1 MGVWVLLDWERG
13 WQGWGRVL
21 CWDFL
26 ELPSPWTEWEK
37 CAFGSRETI
46 WVLQLRHPVSL
57 RKPPLSPSPR
67 TSVALSWPLCA
78 NTLSKGDWEAENI
91 WAKSLAPGPGVI
103 IINYYFPDRAKCLLY
118 MSREGRAFCS
128 LQGGPDSL
136 ILSPFPGY
144 DNNTSAG
151 PAHAMPGNVCLER
164 GKESEGK
171 VECLFPLP
179 PVSVGDTGEKR
190 AADPGLNL
198 ECSLIRYYAIC
209 SRTLSPSNAAANLL
223 SSPN

>member
-1 MGVWVLLDWERG
+1 M
-13 WQGWGRVL
+13 
-21 CWDFL
+21 
-26 ELPSPWTEWEK
+26 
-37 CAFGSRETI
+37 
-46 WVLQLRHPVSL
+46 
-57 RKPPLSPSPR
+57 
-67 TSVALSWPLCA
+67 
-78 NTLSKGDWEAENI
+78 
-91 WAKSLAPGPGVI
+91 I

-118 MSREGRAFCS
+118 MSREGRSFCS

-136 ILSPFPGY
+136 LLSPFPGH
-144 DNNTSAG
+144 DNNTSVG
-151 PAHAMPGNVCLER
+151 PAHARECVFG
-164 GKESEGK
+164 GKESEGE

-209 SRTLSPSNAAANLL
+209 SRTLCPSNAAANLP